1 MFFILEDRKN
11 KQDNLLKNRMLSL
24 YLALLALLFLSS
36 SCEKTPFSE
45 TEPSP
50 LLELKSNFAS
60 TIEVDSLYTIGDIKI
75 GKTQNLTFTLTNKG
89 SGLLRLG
96 QVAVDNGSYRVLQGF
111 DKQTLKKGERTTFTL
126 QFTAQKGGWNAT
138 NVAFFSN
145 DSQNL
150 VFQFRVRFFVR
161 EAPELSTFGEIDFPE
176 GINTFDFNDGDKLGT
191 LFRVKMPVNDPNRVI
206 DPATIELVLQAR
218 FSATSNQV
226 DEVVKR
232 GFELSFSPDMKT
244 VSYTFAAR
252 FGISTH
258 IDLTAWFR
266 LPTGEESNK
275 VTTRFERPA
284 GAN

>member
-1 MFFILEDRKN
+1 MFFILKDRKN
-11 KQDNLLKNRMLSL
+11 GKDNFLKNRGLSL
-24 YLALLALLFLSS
+24 YLMLLGLLFVGS

-50 LLELKSNFAS
+50 TLELKSNFAAK
-60 TIEVDSLYTIGDIKI
+60 IEVDSLYTVGDIRI
-75 GKTQNLTFTLTNKG
+75 GRTQNLTFTLTNKG
-89 SGLLRLG
+89 GNELRLG
-96 QVAVDNGSYRVLQGF
+96 AVGVDNGSYQVVKGF
-111 DKQTLKKGERTTFTL
+111 DKQTLKKGERTTFTI

-145 DSQNL
+145 DDQNL
-150 VFQFRVRFFVR
+150 VFQFKIRFFVR
-161 EAPELSTFGEIDFPE
+161 EAPELTTFGEIDFPE
-176 GINTFDFNDGDKLGT
+176 GINNFDFNDGDRLGT
-191 LFRVKMPVNDPNRVI
+191 LFRVTMPVNDPNKVI
-206 DPATIELVLQAR
+206 DPTTIELVLQAR

-275 VTTRFERPA
+275 VTVRFERPA